1 MRVVLFSFS
10 FSLILCGMAA
20 ARPRDDVMI
29 NAYRCAEHA
38 STRVW
43 LDCYYG
49 AAQPQRAALGMTSAP
64 AAQVQLTQVPPP
76 PGVPQDVPVRDAVM
90 SAAGRCGSEAA
101 ERAWLDCYYAAAN
114 PVRARLGL
122 APAPGAAPLSA
133 PGNVSAHTMARHD
146 TGLMDSLFGTRDVE
160 TASRM
165 ASYTFDREGLFT
177 VTLENG
183 EVWRQLDGD
192 GHIVRWSKPAS
203 SYAVTIINGA
213 ARSFSLSVKGNPV
226 SYRVRRT
233 S

>member
-1 MRVVLFSFS
+1 
-10 FSLILCGMAA
+10 
-20 ARPRDDVMI
+20 
-29 NAYRCAEHA
+29 
-38 STRVW
+38 
-43 LDCYYG
+43 
-49 AAQPQRAALGMTSAP
+49 
-64 AAQVQLTQVPPP
+64 
-76 PGVPQDVPVRDAVM
+76 
-90 SAAGRCGSEAA
+90 
-101 ERAWLDCYYAAAN
+101 
-114 PVRARLGL
+114 
-122 APAPGAAPLSA
+122 
-133 PGNVSAHTMARHD
+133 MARHD

-192 GHIVRWSKPAS
+192 GHIARWSKPAS